1 MQQIIG
7 FVQRRRRTF
16 IYATKNNTTYYNS
29 IKDKSFEDIIHK
41 DGFFAKEFKI
51 QDNTKGM
58 FKEFKYKDIYE
69 VSEKFKMP
77 FENSGIMKDG
87 KINFQN

>member
-7 FVQRRRRTF
+7 FAQRRRRTF

-51 QDNTKGM
+51 QDNIT
-58 FKEFKYKDIYE
+58 IY
-69 VSEKFKMP
+69 
-77 FENSGIMKDG
+77 GIK
-87 KINFQN
+87 